1 MECVACIEICIDAP
15 AVIDKQQHLVQVL
28 HTAPDTRPNS
38 NRAKVFKRKIC
49 CLFQIFSASK
59 LAEKLQIEYKDG
71 ISHFESAVENESGL
85 NNMERPMKW
94 YINHYKESQWMRIL
108 ITVQI

>member
-1 MECVACIEICIDAP
+1 MECVACIEICIDSP
-15 AVIDKQQHLVQVL
+15 AVIGKQQHLVQVL
-28 HTAPDTRPNS
+28 HTAPNTNRNS

-71 ISHFESAVENESGL
+71 ISHFESAVEKRSLCLHSISYNLTNE
-85 NNMERPMKW
+85 
-94 YINHYKESQWMRIL
+94 KE
-108 ITVQI
+108 